1 MEDATIR
8 GLSRKISSLEQEMT
22 KLKLENDDL
31 KQQLSNKSDD
41 QVEVVKSLCEQLS
54 KKAESDKQQIDS
66 LVHTQIYSANKQLQ
80 QSLQDYNKQQ
90 SNRDILM
97 YDTIK
102 ALGNRLDNTHID
114 IINNDDNITITY
126 TDNKGKTEYG
136 SILKVRADNKTLRQD
151 SHGVIGLKQSYNKEA
166 FVIENDVITPTKIR
180 TNDGRYVSAEYIY
193 NDLKNA
199 TYNIGT
205 LTNKLERLQK
215 QINTSNGYIASNNFK
230 SALPSQEKLT
240 NFVLECLSGSFKEIT
255 KEQIPV
261 GTKIKNTFDNHIW
274 VFNRITLNGLTT
286 YRWEDFGSDTI
297 CVASN
302 NGVHGLVTGSDDKFE
317 GHIDL
322 RGIITIN
329 GLREEIESLIQNE
342 LQLKTQLQS
351 YEEKFISLES
361 RIRSLEDK

>member
-1 MEDATIR
+1 MEDVTIR
-8 GLSRKISSLEQEMT
+8 GLSRKISSLEQEII
-22 KLKLENDDL
+22 KLKLQNDDL
-31 KQQLSNKSDD
+31 KQQLSNNGDN
-41 QVEVVKSLCEQLS
+41 QVEVVKSLCEELS

-66 LVHTQIYSANKQLQ
+66 WVHTQIYSANEQLQ

-90 SNRDILM
+90 SNRDVLM

-102 ALGNRLDNTHID
+102 ELGNRLDNTHID

-136 SILKVRADNKTLRQD
+136 SILKVRADNKTLKQD
-151 SHGVIGLKQSYNKEA
+151 SHGVIGLKQSYNKDA
-166 FVIENDVITPTKIR
+166 FVIEDDVITPTKMR
-180 TNDGRYVSAEYIY
+180 TNDGIYVSAEYIY

-205 LTNKLERLQK
+205 LTNRVEKLQK
-215 QINTSNGYIASNNFK
+215 QANTSNGYIASNDFK

-240 NFVLECLSGSFKEIT
+240 NFVLSCLSGSFKEIT

-261 GTKIKNTFDNHIW
+261 GTKVKNTFDGHIW
-274 VFNRITLNGLTT
+274 VFNRITFDGLTT

-317 GHIDL
+317 GHIDI

-342 LQLKTQLQS
+342 LQLKLQLQS
-351 YEEKFISLES
+351 CEERFISLES
-361 RIRSLEDK
+361 RIRALEEK